1 MARKA
6 RGVASQIFLAGA
18 LVVGSTLTLVWWLTS
33 LRAGRVA
40 EAGLTQEINAARTA
54 IDDALDRR
62 REATQRAAATLASVP
77 SYFSRFEGALERR
90 DLSTLLDQAEEY
102 RDQLGAAWVMLTD
115 GRGTMAAWTLH
126 PERTGEDFSGG
137 ALMSRALS
145 GDSASGLWLEPMT
158 DGTEAMFQA
167 IAAPMRPPGAPT
179 VSGVLIV
186 GLPIDSALVYSLRRQ
201 TGSHMLLTT
210 FDTSRVAHVVSTTI
224 ESESREALGV
234 AVTARAPG
242 APIRVGDYLGAA
254 TPLVTAGDDTV
265 GMLVGFRSRQQAMAA
280 VDPLGTSTLLGFLV
294 GLTMALGAGL
304 VLARRIAA
312 PIRTL
317 VRATRAARE
326 GNYSVTLPGHAPR
339 EISELA
345 RAFHGLLDE
354 LKAKE
359 ELVTV
364 LQHERNTREM
374 AVPAPGTIEVG
385 SLFAGRYEIVHLL
398 GTGGMGSVYR
408 AIDRELGD
416 TVALKALRTDLAEGS
431 EALERFREEIR
442 LARRI
447 SHRNVVRTHD
457 LGLVGDVYYLTMEL
471 VDGRPLDD
479 LLVQEGRLKSGAV
492 HAIGVQML
500 RALEAAHEVGVVHR
514 DIKPPNLLIDRA
526 GLLKVTDFGIARLA
540 DETTRQKKLTQTG
553 LIVGTPMYMAP
564 EQLAGDAVDARADV
578 YAAGAVLYEC
588 VTGASPHEGLTL
600 PQLFLRAHQEAPPV
614 DPRARAPD
622 TPEALAQ
629 VIVRALMPKRE
640 KRWSSATAMIAALQ
654 GAE

>member
-1 MARKA
+1 
-6 RGVASQIFLAGA
+6 
-18 LVVGSTLTLVWWLTS
+18 
-33 LRAGRVA
+33 
-40 EAGLTQEINAARTA
+40 
-54 IDDALDRR
+54 
-62 REATQRAAATLASVP
+62 
-77 SYFSRFEGALERR
+77 
-90 DLSTLLDQAEEY
+90 
-102 RDQLGAAWVMLTD
+102 
-115 GRGTMAAWTLH
+115 
-126 PERTGEDFSGG
+126 
-137 ALMSRALS
+137 
-145 GDSASGLWLEPMT
+145 
-158 DGTEAMFQA
+158 
-167 IAAPMRPPGAPT
+167 
-179 VSGVLIV
+179 
-186 GLPIDSALVYSLRRQ
+186 
-201 TGSHMLLTT
+201 MLLTT
-210 FDTSRVAHVVSTTI
+210 IDTSGVAHLVATTI
-224 ESESREALGV
+224 DSETAAALGA
-234 AVTARAPG
+234 AVTGWSPG
-242 APIRVGDYLGAA
+242 APVRVGDYLGAA
-254 TPLVTAGDDTV
+254 TPLVTAGSDTV

-294 GLTMALGAGL
+294 GLGLALGAGL
-304 VLARRIAA
+304 LLSRRIAA

-317 VRATRAARE
+317 VKATRAARE
-326 GNYSVTLPGHAPR
+326 GNYAVTLPGHAPR

-359 ELVTV
+359 ELVSV
-364 LQHERNTREM
+364 LQHERSTREL
-374 AVPAPGTIEVG
+374 AVPAASTIQVG
-385 SLFAGRYEIVHLL
+385 SLFAGRYQIAQLL

-431 EALERFREEIR
+431 EALDRFREEIR

-479 LLVQEGRLKSGAV
+479 ILAQEGRLTRGAA

-500 RALEAAHEVGVVHR
+500 RALEAAHDVGVVHR
-514 DIKPPNLLIDRA
+514 DIKPPNLLLERA

-564 EQLAGDAVDARADV
+564 EQLAGESVDARADV

-588 VTGASPHEGLTL
+588 VTGVSPHDGLTL
-600 PQLFLRAHQEAPPV
+600 PQLFLRAHQDAPPL
-614 DPRARAPD
+614 DPRARAPE
-622 TPEALAQ
+622 TPEALAM
-629 VIVRALMPKRE
+629 VIVRALMPRRE
-640 KRWSSATAMIAALQ
+640 KRWGSAAAMIEALQ